1 MERLSEKLEKNR
13 FVSGEKWKTA
23 SKSYNSYNSS
33 LQNQVENKSVSLAI
47 KDYIK
52 VEFSK
57 LKR

>member
-1 MERLSEKLEKNR
+1 MERLSEKLKKNQ
-13 FVSGEKWKTA
+13 FISGEKWRTA
-23 SKSYNSYNSS
+23 SKYYKSYNSS

-52 VEFSK
+52 LEFSK